1 MHIYDNIKNV
11 NISIEKIEEHQKQYK
26 LNVKETVTGNSKHKS
41 KYQLNTI
48 ENLKNVQNKIRNW
61 T

>member
-11 NISIEKIEEHQKQYK
+11 NISIEKIEEHQKQFK
-26 LNVKETVTGNSKHKS
+26 LNLKEIITGNSKHKS

-48 ENLKNVQNKIRNW
+48 ENF
-61 T
+61 